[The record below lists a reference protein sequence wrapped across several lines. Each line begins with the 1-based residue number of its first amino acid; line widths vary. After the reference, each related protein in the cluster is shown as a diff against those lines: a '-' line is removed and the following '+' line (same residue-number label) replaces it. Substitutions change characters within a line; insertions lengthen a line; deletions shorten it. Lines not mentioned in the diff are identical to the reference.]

1 MTPDI
6 EQHLELL
13 AGILA
18 VTLAI
23 LHRLLKK
30 RNGHV
35 SLQLTVSD
43 MEQPSS
49 ESPPNTR
56 TREAD
61 GRRMDSKKPK
71 KQHTEKREGE

>member
-1 MTPDI
+1 MTPAI

-18 VTLAI
+18 VILAI

-56 TREAD
+56 TNEAD
-61 GRRMDSKKPK
+61 GRKTDSNAHKKPP
-71 KQHTEKREGE
+71 TEKQRGD

>member
-6 EQHLELL
+6 ERHLELL

-30 RNGHV
+30 RNGRV
-35 SLQLTVSD
+35 SLLLTVDD
-43 MEQPSS
+43 MEQHSS
-49 ESPPNTR
+49 ELPPNTR
-56 TREAD
+56 TSEAD
-61 GRRMDSKKPK
+61 GRKTDSSEPKKPP
-71 KQHTEKREGE
+71 TD